1 VACSSLAEEY
11 PDVAYEHATG
21 VNREGGMGIYF
32 GRQYQNRYLLGQ
44 AAGLMDGI
52 ETIGYVAAFPLP
64 EVIRGI
70 NALAL
75 GARSVG
81 ADPTITVRWTNTW
94 FDPPTETDAAQ
105 SLIDEGADMMAQH
118 QDSPAALNAA
128 ADAGIWASGYQA
140 PMKDLAGENYLTSP
154 IWNWSAFYV
163 PAIRSVREGT
173 WQPDFYWGGL
183 NEGVVALDEFGS
195 EVPESVVEEVQA
207 TKETIQNGDLDIWA
221 ETAFADREDWWLY
234 SSMEAF
240 VPRID
245 GEIPE

>member
-1 VACSSLAEEY
+1 
-11 PDVAYEHATG
+11 
-21 VNREGGMGIYF
+21 
-32 GRQYQNRYLLGQ
+32 
-44 AAGLMDGI
+44 
-52 ETIGYVAAFPLP
+52 
-64 EVIRGI
+64 
-70 NALAL
+70 
-75 GARSVG
+75 
-81 ADPTITVRWTNTW
+81 
-94 FDPPTETDAAQ
+94 
-105 SLIDEGADMMAQH
+105 
-118 QDSPAALNAA
+118 
-128 ADAGIWASGYQA
+128 
-140 PMKDLAGENYLTSP
+140 MKDLAGENYLTSP